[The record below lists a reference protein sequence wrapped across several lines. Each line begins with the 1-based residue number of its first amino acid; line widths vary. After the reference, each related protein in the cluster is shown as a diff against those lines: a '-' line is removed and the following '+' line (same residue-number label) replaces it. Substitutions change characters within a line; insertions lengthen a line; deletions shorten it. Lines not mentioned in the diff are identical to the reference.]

1 MKGAV
6 MAHHLTSAE
15 TETVLL
21 VDDEPLVLRSFA
33 RSLAPSPHAV
43 ETFVSARE
51 AVERVRR
58 GGVAAVVSD
67 VSMPEMTGLELL
79 RMIREYEPDL
89 PIVLVTA
96 LPMLESALDAIQYG
110 AFRYIPKP
118 VNPELLRLT
127 VDQAVNLHRLARVKR
142 EALTLMG
149 LSVGA
154 SDRAG
159 LEAGFER
166 ALDDMWMAFH
176 PVVRATDGSV
186 FGYEA
191 LLRTR
196 EPLLPGPGEVLDAA
210 DRLGESRR
218 LGRLARERAAMP
230 MSQAAHGTQLFVNL
244 HPRDLDDPELGSP
257 DSLLGSIADRVV
269 LEVTEREPLTNV
281 ERIRDKVA
289 ALRMLGFRIAID
301 DLGAGYAGLTSF
313 ATLEPD
319 IVKLDMSLVRNID
332 HEPVKQKVV
341 ASMVGLCKD
350 MGLLIVAE
358 GIETA
363 PERDT
368 LVSLGCD
375 LLQGYL
381 FARPGPPFPRV
392 AGW

>member
-1 MKGAV
+1 MARDIMMAGREAV
-6 MAHHLTSAE
+6 L
-15 TETVLL
+15 V

-33 RSLAPSPHAV
+33 RSLAPGPNPV
-43 ETFVSARE
+43 ETFLSARE
-51 AVERVRR
+51 AVQRVRQ

-118 VNPELLRLT
+118 VDPDLLRHT
-127 VDQAVNLHRLARVKR
+127 VDQAVQLHRLARVKR
-142 EALTLMG
+142 EALSLMG
-149 LSVGA
+149 LSGGA

-166 ALDDMWMAFH
+166 ALEDMWMAFH
-176 PVVRATDGSV
+176 PVVNAADGTV

-191 LLRTR
+191 LLRSR
-196 EPLLPGPGEVLDAA
+196 DLLLSGPGEVLEAA
-210 DRLGESRR
+210 ERLGENHR
-218 LGRLARERAAMP
+218 LGRLVRERAATP
-230 MSQAAHGTQLFVNL
+230 MLNTSGTTNLFVNL
-244 HPRDLDDPELGSP
+244 HPRDLDDPELGSA
-257 DSLLGSIADRVV
+257 DSVLGAIADRVV
-269 LEVTEREPLTNV
+269 LEVTERAPLNNV
-281 ERIRDKVA
+281 ERIREKVA

-319 IVKLDMSLVRNID
+319 IVKLDMSLVRSID
-332 HEPVKQKVV
+332 KEPVKQKVV

-358 GIETA
+358 GVETV
-363 PERDT
+363 PERNT
-368 LVSLGCD
+368 LVDLGCD

-381 FARPGPPFPRV
+381 FAKPGPPFPAV

>member
-1 MKGAV
+1 MEGVA
-6 MAHHLTSAE
+6 MLDATSAE
-15 TETVLL
+15 AGTVLL

-33 RSLAPSPHAV
+33 RTLSPGPHRI
-43 ETFVSARE
+43 ETFLSARR
-51 AVERVRR
+51 AVERVQK
-58 GGVAAVVSD
+58 GGVSAVVSD
-67 VSMPEMTGLELL
+67 VSMPDMTGLELL

-118 VNPELLRLT
+118 VDPELLRHT
-127 VDQAVNLHRLARVKR
+127 VDQAVHLHRLARIKR
-142 EALTLMG
+142 EALQLLG
-149 LSVGA
+149 LSGGA

-159 LEAGFER
+159 LEAGFAR
-166 ALDDMWMAFH
+166 ALDEMWMAFH
-176 PVVRATDGSV
+176 PVILASDGSV

-191 LLRTR
+191 LLRSR
-196 EPLLPGPGEVLDAA
+196 DPLLPGPGEVLDAA
-210 DRLGESRR
+210 ERLGENHR
-218 LGRLARERAAMP
+218 LGRLVRERAAIP
-230 MSQAAHGTQLFVNL
+230 MSRAARGTKLFVNL

-257 DSLLGSIADRVV
+257 GSALGAIADRVV
-269 LEVTEREPLTNV
+269 LEVTERAPLNNV

-289 ALRMLGFRIAID
+289 NLRMLGFRIAID

-332 HEPVKQKVV
+332 QEAVKQKVV

-363 PERDT
+363 SECRT
-368 LVSLGCD
+368 LVDLGCD

-381 FARPGPPFPRV
+381 FAKPGPPFPDV
-392 AGW
+392 VGW

>member
-1 MKGAV
+1 MARDIMMAGREAV
-6 MAHHLTSAE
+6 L
-15 TETVLL
+15 V

-33 RSLAPSPHAV
+33 RSLAAGPNPV
-43 ETFVSARE
+43 ETFLSARD
-51 AVERVRR
+51 AVQRVRQ

-118 VNPELLRLT
+118 VDPDLLRHT
-127 VDQAVNLHRLARVKR
+127 VDQAVQLHRLARVKR
-142 EALTLMG
+142 EALSLMG
-149 LSVGA
+149 LSGGA

-166 ALDDMWMAFH
+166 ALEDMWMAFH
-176 PVVRATDGSV
+176 PVVNAADGTV

-191 LLRTR
+191 LLRSR
-196 EPLLPGPGEVLDAA
+196 DLLLSGPGEVLEAA
-210 DRLGESRR
+210 ERLGENHR
-218 LGRLARERAAMP
+218 LGRLVRERAATP
-230 MSQAAHGTQLFVNL
+230 MLNTSGTTNLFVNL
-244 HPRDLDDPELGSP
+244 HPRDLDDPELGSA
-257 DSLLGSIADRVV
+257 DSVLGAIADRVV
-269 LEVTEREPLTNV
+269 LEVTERAPLNNV
-281 ERIRDKVA
+281 ERIREKVA

-319 IVKLDMSLVRNID
+319 IVKLDMSLVRSID
-332 HEPVKQKVV
+332 KEPVKQKVV

-358 GIETA
+358 GVETV
-363 PERDT
+363 PERNT
-368 LVSLGCD
+368 LVDLGCD

-381 FARPGPPFPRV
+381 FAKPGPPFPAV

>member
-1 MKGAV
+1 MGGVAMARDIMMAGREAV
-6 MAHHLTSAE
+6 L
-15 TETVLL
+15 V

-33 RSLAPSPHAV
+33 RSLAPGPNPV
-43 ETFVSARE
+43 ETFLSARE
-51 AVERVRR
+51 AVQRVRQ

-118 VNPELLRLT
+118 VDPDLLRHT
-127 VDQAVNLHRLARVKR
+127 VDQAVQLHRLARVKR
-142 EALTLMG
+142 EALSLMG
-149 LSVGA
+149 LSGGA

-166 ALDDMWMAFH
+166 ALEDMWMAFH
-176 PVVRATDGSV
+176 PVVNAADGTV

-191 LLRTR
+191 LLRSR
-196 EPLLPGPGEVLDAA
+196 DLLLSGPGEVLEAA
-210 DRLGESRR
+210 ERLGENHR
-218 LGRLARERAAMP
+218 LGRLVRERAATP
-230 MSQAAHGTQLFVNL
+230 MLNTSGTTNLFVNL
-244 HPRDLDDPELGSP
+244 HPRDLDDPELGSA
-257 DSLLGSIADRVV
+257 DSVLGAIADRVV
-269 LEVTEREPLTNV
+269 LEVTERAPLNNV
-281 ERIRDKVA
+281 ERIREKEA

-319 IVKLDMSLVRNID
+319 IVKLDMSLVRSID
-332 HEPVKQKVV
+332 KEPVKQKVV

-358 GIETA
+358 GVETV
-363 PERDT
+363 PERNT
-368 LVSLGCD
+368 LVDLGCD

-381 FARPGPPFPRV
+381 FAKPGPPFPAV